1 MHTKDFHGWHT
12 LKQNLDN
19 RQGASVPTIK
29 EREIWWCSI
38 GVNVGDEED
47 GHNELYNRPV
57 LIVRKFNA
65 RIFWGVAM
73 TTQMK
78 DDPHYLEIDIKGCK
92 RCVMLSHLRLYDSKR
107 LLSHKS
113 KMGKLSP
120 KQFEAVKTAL
130 KDLLQ

>member
-1 MHTKDFHGWHT
+1 MFRLIVLPRAGKDFHGWHM

-19 RQGASVPTIK
+19 RQGASIPTIK

-78 DDPHYLEIDIKGCK
+78 DDPCYFPCFFRFH
-92 RCVMLSHLRLYDSKR
+92 
-107 LLSHKS
+107 
-113 KMGKLSP
+113 
-120 KQFEAVKTAL
+120 A
-130 KDLLQ
+130 LLQERESGGVAIANLYVYYKTLIIDSQ